1 MLEERKVSKKGC
13 KGKTELL
20 MESPSLEVSKNRVDV
35 ALGDVVSGHG
45 ASLFMEMQM
54 WDPKAKER
62 VREEEPTAQAGSVL
76 CVD

>member
-45 ASLFMEMQM
+45 GKGWWF
-54 WDPKAKER
+54 D
-62 VREEEPTAQAGSVL
+62 
-76 CVD
+76 